1 MQRDFTIMLKTEVD
15 TMTQHEDKIEEKRSG
30 FSRLRMAFFALSGLA
45 WAAFLAWTFFPP
57 SAETVERYYSQGL
70 YRWVV
75 GTMTPLTE
83 PFPFSLSLVM
93 VLTIV
98 FGFPLLWVF
107 SWVWLRRKQG
117 RSHWAGLFWGF
128 KWGIPG
134 AGLLLA
140 WVMVLWM
147 AGYQRVPAEIRLG
160 LEENPITDQEADELR
175 DGMFEIIL
183 RDMPP
188 AGARDRDGA
197 LAAVARAMEEIIE
210 EWDGTPVRLP
220 RRVKATPKGLLLMNG
235 TSGICSPLTLEPHVD
250 GGLPD
255 TAFIMTG
262 AHELGHIAGICG
274 EAEAT
279 LIGYVAG
286 LRADDPYARYASA
299 LAIYR
304 SLAAQLG
311 RERQQAAMARL
322 PEEAREDLR
331 LAAEAG
337 RKYRIDWL
345 QKASWR
351 TYDKYLQSRGIE
363 DGVKN
368 YGRGVTLFTYAWRK
382 GLVQIE
388 GIPEDT
394 TPEPEDREAVLSS
407 EDPIA

>member
-1 MQRDFTIMLKTEVD
+1 MEQQNQINSNPKKFPALR
-15 TMTQHEDKIEEKRSG
+15 KI
-30 FSRLRMAFFALSGLA
+30 FFGLSGVA
-45 WAAFLAWTFFPP
+45 WAAFLLWTFFPP
-57 SAETVERYYSQGL
+57 AAGMVERYYSLGL
-70 YRWVV
+70 YRWIVALL
-75 GTMTPLTE
+75 TPLTE
-83 PFPFSLSLVM
+83 LFPFSLSLV
-93 VLTIV
+93 VVVTIV
-98 FGFPLLWVF
+98 LGFPLLWVI
-107 SWVWLRRKQG
+107 SWFLLRKKHG

-147 AGYQRVPAEIRLG
+147 AGYQRVPAETRLG
-160 LEENPITDQEADELR
+160 LEEAPISEREAGFLR
-175 DGMFEIIL
+175 EAMLDIIL

-188 AGARDRDGA
+188 PEGRDRDRA
-197 LAAVARAMEEIIE
+197 LSSIARAMEEVIGA
-210 EWDGTPVRLP
+210 WDGAPIRLP

-286 LRADDPYARYASA
+286 LHADDSYARYASA
-299 LAIYR
+299 LGIYR

-311 RERQQAAMARL
+311 REAQQTAMAKL

-337 RKYRIDWL
+337 RRYRIDWL
-345 QKASWR
+345 QRVSWR

-368 YGRGVTLFTYAWRK
+368 YARGVTLFTYAWRK

-388 GIPEDT
+388 GLPEET
-394 TPEPEDREAVLSS
+394 SPEPQNGVEEELNP
-407 EDPIA
+407 DPIA